1 MRCRADRHQEGK
13 RVVSVDLAII
23 AITVVS
29 LAHVAADYRVRMRTA
44 DRTRLVSPPKAPD
57 KDAA

>member
-1 MRCRADRHQEGK
+1 MT
-13 RVVSVDLAII
+13 VDLAII

-44 DRTRLVSPPKAPD
+44 DRTRLVSPPKSQD
-57 KDAA
+57 KDAS